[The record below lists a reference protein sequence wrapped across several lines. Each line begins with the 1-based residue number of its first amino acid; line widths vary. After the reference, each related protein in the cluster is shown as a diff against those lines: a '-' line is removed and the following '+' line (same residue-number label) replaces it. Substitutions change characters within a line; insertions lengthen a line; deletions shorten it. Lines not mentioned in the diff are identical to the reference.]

1 MKKVAEAEA
10 KKGSSL
16 LSLKNPPQVIEMYSG
31 FEKVKFGNDPIY
43 YVSHLRYWLM
53 EYGIT
58 SAKEES
64 NKVHKDI
71 SLPKKTK
78 KILKV
83 SVADIFGNYAFLF
96 PEVKAEDLEGIVEAL
111 EQASHIFHDRHG
123 KHGDEF
129 HAMRLVKSPDNYKL
143 LRDCLL
149 ALLHGGMSHPR
160 KREEVERMAEYFV
173 LFCEGDRNILKALAM
188 QYFFTGSRFE
198 SYRSSTPCDD

>member
-149 ALLHGGMSHPR
+149 ALCMEVCLIPE
-160 KREEVERMAEYFV
+160 REEVERMAEYFV
-173 LFCEGDRNILKALAM
+173 LFAKVIEIFKSPAM
-188 QYFFTGSRFE
+188 QYF
-198 SYRSSTPCDD
+198 YRK